1 MQTISP
7 AEDFCEGEKKMKATG
22 IVRRID
28 DLGRVVIPKEIRR
41 TMRIREGDPLEI
53 FTDREGEVIFKK
65 YSPIGELAQFATQYA
80 ETLYKTCG
88 LACVICDRDA
98 VVACA
103 GIPRKEY
110 TDRKLAAEV
119 ESVMEARQLY
129 TCEDKAPMPLVDGA
143 SARVSCLMP
152 ITSEGDITGCVASV
166 FADEASVKVPT
177 DLEMKLI
184 QTAAGFLGRQLE
196 S

>member
-1 MQTISP
+1 
-7 AEDFCEGEKKMKATG
+7 MKATG

-65 YSPIGELAQFATQYA
+65 YSPIGELAQFAAQYA

-110 TDRKLAAEV
+110 TDRKLTAEV
-119 ESVMEARQLY
+119 ESVMETRQLY
-129 TCEDKAPMPLVDGA
+129 TCADGKTPLALVDGA
-143 SARVSCLMP
+143 AARVSCLMP
-152 ITSEGDITGCVASV
+152 IASEGDITGCVASV
-166 FADEASVKVPT
+166 YADEASMKAPT
-177 DLEMKLI
+177 DLETKLI